1 MFRAARLMLLNKID
15 LLRHVRFDVERCID
29 YAREV
34 NPDIHVLPVSA
45 TTGEGM
51 AAWYRWL
58 QMLRAEM
65 NGVA

>member
-1 MFRAARLMLLNKID
+1 VS
-15 LLRHVRFDVERCID
+15 VRFRID
-29 YAREV
+29 YACEV

-58 QMLRAEM
+58 KTQRLEM
-65 NGVA
+65 SSA